1 MELLK
6 PPLVEHRHSLCHG
19 KAYNDD
25 MSIISHH
32 TCGTVGSDASTV
44 VISNKSFM
52 NVRSTNMDSTVLDQ
66 QECERIIDYL
76 LRPLPLVLET
86 QFWSLFTMQNV
97 RSTNMDSTVL
107 DQQECERIIDYLL
120 RPLPLVYQFGLLA
133 TLSNRV
139 FVQGRSYS
147 DNVVANLDRLL
158 NGIYYLESVP
168 EEQVPDFA
176 EVLRV
181 SESNFEMMQHIL
193 DQRQTTAMVAVLGV
207 HEIRAN
213 EGSVF
218 PANGGNGM
226 PGAVLPTRVHDN
238 HDNQSDGVSDLTDEI
253 LLRQH
258 GAVNDLAVLAG
269 AAAEND
275 AEEGE
280 EVDEIGLH
288 ISGDS

>member
-1 MELLK
+1 
-6 PPLVEHRHSLCHG
+6 
-19 KAYNDD
+19 
-25 MSIISHH
+25 
-32 TCGTVGSDASTV
+32 
-44 VISNKSFM
+44 
-52 NVRSTNMDSTVLDQ
+52 
-66 QECERIIDYL
+66 
-76 LRPLPLVLET
+76 
-86 QFWSLFTMQNV
+86 MQNV

-120 RPLPLVYQFGLLA
+120 RPLPLVYQLNLFV
-133 TLSNRV
+133 TLSNLV

-158 NGIYYLESVP
+158 NAIHIGASVP

-193 DQRQTTAMVAVLGV
+193 HQRQTTAMVAVLGV

-258 GAVNDLAVLAG
+258 GAVNDLAVLPG